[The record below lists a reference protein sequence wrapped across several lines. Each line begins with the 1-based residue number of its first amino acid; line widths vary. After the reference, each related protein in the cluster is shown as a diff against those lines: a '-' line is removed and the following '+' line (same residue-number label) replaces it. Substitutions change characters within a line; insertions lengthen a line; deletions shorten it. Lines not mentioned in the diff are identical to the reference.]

1 MSSATSIELLLWGAG
16 LLVLLIF
23 AAAVL
28 RIVRKETV
36 EDSGRSPDLLTKF
49 REMCQQG
56 DISDAE
62 FRTIKSV
69 LGPKPRREI
78 SGGKDKG

>member
-1 MSSATSIELLLWGAG
+1 MTSATWIELLLWGAG

-69 LGPKPRREI
+69 LGDNLQRDANDSDE
-78 SGGKDKG
+78 KG

>member
-1 MSSATSIELLLWGAG
+1 MSSATWIALLLGVSG

-28 RIVRKETV
+28 RIVRKETI
-36 EDSGRSPDLLTKF
+36 EDSGTSLDVLTKF
-49 REMCQQG
+49 REMQQQG

-69 LGPKPRREI
+69 LGANLQRDANDSDET
-78 SGGKDKG
+78 G